1 MISASSDIDTTTAG
15 YCADCGKIVMRR
27 TPLFDEQV
35 KVTRE
40 VCIRCLVLAYQRR
53 QFESGCCG

>member
-1 MISASSDIDTTTAG
+1 MISASSDLDTTTAG
-15 YCADCGKIVMRR
+15 CCADCGQVVVRR
-27 TPLFDEQV
+27 TPLFDEQI

>member
-1 MISASSDIDTTTAG
+1 MISVSSDSHATTAG
-15 YCADCGKIVMRR
+15 CCADCGQMVLRR
-27 TPLFDEQV
+27 TPLFDEQA
-35 KVTRE
+35 KATRE

>member
-1 MISASSDIDTTTAG
+1 MISVSSDIDTTTAG

-40 VCIRCLVLAYQRR
+40 VCIRW

>member
-1 MISASSDIDTTTAG
+1 
-15 YCADCGKIVMRR
+15 MRR
-27 TPLFDEQV
+27 TPLFDEQA

-40 VCIRCLVLAYQRR
+40 VCIRCLVFSYQRR

>member
-1 MISASSDIDTTTAG
+1 MISASDLDTTTAG
-15 YCADCGKIVMRR
+15 CCADCGKAVMRR
-27 TPLFDEQV
+27 TAIFDEQF

-40 VCIRCLVLAYQRR
+40 VCIRCLVLTYQRR

>member
-1 MISASSDIDTTTAG
+1 MSTVCSDPAASMAG
-15 YCADCGKIVMRR
+15 CCADCGNQVTRR
-27 TPLFDEQV
+27 TPLYDEQQRTV
-35 KVTRE
+35 RE

>member
-1 MISASSDIDTTTAG
+1 MISVSSELDTTTAG
-15 YCADCGKIVMRR
+15 CCADCGQMVMRR

-35 KVTRE
+35 KMTRE